1 MKKKLLMICLVL
13 GFAAFAPSMGTASAS
28 NFVTIIGPDVGPP
41 HGKG

>member
-13 GFAAFAPSMGTASAS
+13 GFAASMGTASAS